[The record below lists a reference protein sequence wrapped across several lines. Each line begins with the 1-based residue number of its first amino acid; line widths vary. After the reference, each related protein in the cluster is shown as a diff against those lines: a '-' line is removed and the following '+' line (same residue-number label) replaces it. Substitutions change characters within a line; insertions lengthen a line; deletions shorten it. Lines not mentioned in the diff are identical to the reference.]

1 MWAQMINAL
10 IGLAIMVSPDVL
22 QFMQTETNNN
32 YILGPLIIT
41 FAVIS
46 FWECNRNA
54 RLFNIVTGAWLII
67 APFIFGF
74 RSDALWL
81 DVIGGVLLILLSLVK
96 GKMTQK
102 FGGGWRSLFMDNAS
116 HIQSK

>member
-1 MWAQMINAL
+1 MWAQIINAL
-10 IGLAIMVSPDVL
+10 IGLAIMISPGL
-22 QFMQTETNNN
+22 FQFTQTEAN
-32 YILGPLIIT
+32 YNHILGPLVIA

-54 RLFNIVTGAWLII
+54 RLFNMITGACLIV

-81 DVIGGVLLILLSLVK
+81 DVVGGILLILLSLVK
-96 GKMTQK
+96 GKITQK
-102 FGGGWRSLFMDNAS
+102 FGGGWRSLFMNNPL